1 MREGFSRLTVLC
13 IMCGVAVISARTS
26 PVRLLPHPPP
36 AGPRSYLGFDRNTYP
51 GDAAIPTL
59 RKTFS
64 FTGYWLNIPP
74 GETSNTWR
82 GKREIL
88 DSNGFGFLL
97 LFNGRLYKD
106 LKSVAVAKSIGAR
119 DAAAAVASA
128 KRDGFPGGAIIFLD
142 QEQGGHML
150 PEQRA
155 YLHYWMDGV
164 IAAGFR
170 TGIYCSG
177 IRAMENGE
185 GGVITAN
192 DIRDGAQ
199 GRSISFFVYNDSCP
213 PSPGCSAAANPPSPA
228 QSGVAFAT
236 VWQFAQSPRRPEFTS
251 KCASHYD
258 TDGNCYAPL
267 FEKSN
272 RVEVDV
278 SSATS
283 PDPSSGRR

>member
-1 MREGFSRLTVLC
+1 MRKSLISLT
-13 IMCGVAVISARTS
+13 IMCALCSVASLSGRVS
-26 PVRLLPHPPP
+26 PVRQAPNSAPVESR
-36 AGPRSYLGFDRNTYP
+36 AYLGFDRNAYP

-64 FTGYWLNIPP
+64 FTGYWLNTPP

-88 DSNGFGFLL
+88 NSNGFGFLL

-106 LKSVAVAKSIGAR
+106 LKSVALARNIGGR
-119 DAAAAVASA
+119 DAAAAASSA
-128 KRDGFPGGAIIFLD
+128 KREGFPAGAIIFLD

-155 YLHYWMDGV
+155 YLHAWMDGI

-177 IRAMENGE
+177 IRATENGE

-199 GRSISFFVYNDSCP
+199 GRSIAFFVYNDSCP
-213 PSPGCSAAANPPSPA
+213 PSPGCAAPAVPPSPV
-228 QSGVAFAT
+228 QSGVPFAT
-236 VWQFAQSPRRPEFTS
+236 VWQYAQSPRRPEFTA
-251 KCASHYD
+251 KCALHYD
-258 TDGNCYAPL
+258 ADGNCYAPL
-267 FEKSN
+267 FPKSN
-272 RVEVDV
+272 AVEVDV
-278 SSATS
+278 NSATS
-283 PDPSSGRR
+283 ADPSSARR